1 MVRRRRTGRRTHE
14 RRQTISGGC
23 HEWGE
28 VSIVV
33 SRASS
38 AVGDRRRRLWTVPE
52 LWKTHSAEL
61 SALLCSA
68 DAPLTLVTVRD
79 QQWFSKARAQNI
91 GAAHSPHDLL
101 FFCDCDILLGDD
113 ALDELIDR
121 VTTDK
126 GAFGTVAG
134 VTETER
140 NARGAGN
147 VVRFGYQLNLRL
159 ANGRTLQIIDNEEDA
174 STAHVRRLDFS

>member
-1 MVRRRRTGRRTHE
+1 VSAPLTGL
-14 RRQTISGGC
+14 G
-23 HEWGE
+23 
-28 VSIVV
+28 IVV
-33 SRASS
+33 SWCYRTELGRTLPSLTRCARRHGG
-38 AVGDRRRRLWTVPE
+38 AVTIVNYGGD
-52 LWKTHSAEL
+52 SAEL

-68 DAPLTLVTVRD
+68 DAPLTLVTVQD